1 MQEISEHFWTP
12 ITILFCNL
20 HKINLLFETYTL
32 KTPKMCYKQ
41 IALTKIFRHNVK
53 KEQFVYDLMS

>member
-1 MQEISEHFWTP
+1 MQEISEHFSTP

-32 KTPKMCYKQ
+32 KTPQMCYKQ

-53 KEQFVYDLMS
+53 KKQFV